1 MANEISVTKI
11 SDFALQNTLERV
23 INWSISKF
31 GSDEIIKAKE
41 DFFMKMGKV
50 FYDDECY
57 DNRMTL
63 FTDHF
68 LFERYI
74 ESRKDYKYLTPYII
88 YLKEHNDD
96 PLILHHRYSIYS
108 IVSKKNDKI
117 YLWDILAEEKLEV
130 EFVHNESPLGMNKNM
145 IIQGFIFETKN
156 KALLSNGLIFHPPE
170 SFSILKKTIKI
181 ERKNRCFYKSKFLS
195 LAAKTQLKTLRHSHV
210 ENQTIYTLN
219 SLS

>member
-11 SDFALQNTLERV
+11 SDFAFQNTIERV
-23 INWSISKF
+23 INWSISKL
-31 GSDEIIKAKE
+31 GNDEVIKAKE

-57 DNRMTL
+57 DSRMTL

-74 ESRKDYKYLTPYII
+74 ESNHDYTYVTPYTI
-88 YLKEHNDD
+88 YLKEHNDE

-108 IVSKKNDKI
+108 IVSKRHGKI
-117 YLWDILAEEKLEV
+117 QLWDILAEEKLEV

-145 IIQGFIFETKN
+145 IIQGFIFETK
-156 KALLSNGLIFHPPE
+156 KRTLLSKGIIFHPPE
-170 SFSILKKTIKI
+170 SLNILKKTIKI

-195 LAAKTQLKTLRHSHV
+195 LAAKTQLKNLRHSHV
-210 ENQTIYTLN
+210 GNQAIYTLN